1 MEAQNAGTKDWD
13 DAKESARIIASVS
26 SPEIGA
32 QRKRVP
38 FDPSTPDSLGS
49 TGQGRGGAGGGERE
63 RERVYRSA
71 VSKVACQVKNY
82 ARVCAC
88 VREKVVVVTLSV
100 RTLQHIKVPIR
111 YLEGFIKALSRSLEV
126 HIDAHPTTFFFFTQ

>member
-1 MEAQNAGTKDWD
+1 VEAQNAGTKDWD

-63 RERVYRSA
+63 REGLQ
-71 VSKVACQVKNY
+71 VSSKQSSMPSKEL
-82 ARVCAC
+82 RKGVCVC
-88 VREKVVVVTLSV
+88 ERESGSGNPVRAYS
-100 RTLQHIKVPIR
+100 
-111 YLEGFIKALSRSLEV
+111 
-126 HIDAHPTTFFFFTQ
+126 PTH